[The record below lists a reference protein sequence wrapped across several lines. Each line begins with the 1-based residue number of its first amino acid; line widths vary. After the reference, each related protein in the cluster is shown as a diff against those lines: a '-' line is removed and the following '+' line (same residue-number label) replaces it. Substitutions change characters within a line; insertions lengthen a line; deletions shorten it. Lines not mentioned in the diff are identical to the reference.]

1 MNSKLPPGWALTS
14 RLTCDTCGKDITDPD
29 DAWVEWIDAVDA
41 IDWRQRVRLV
51 HHRRLSPSCA
61 TDRVTGDDH
70 LTNIIRISGDPDGV
84 KYLRQAWGQS
94 VTDWMASKGIE
105 RATE

>member
-29 DAWVEWIDAVDA
+29 DAWVEWDGL
-41 IDWRQRVRLV
+41 QRVRLV

-61 TDRVTGDDH
+61 TDAARVPGDDH
-70 LTNIIRISGDPDGV
+70 LTNIIKISGDPDGV

-94 VTDWMASKGIE
+94 VIDWMVSKGIE